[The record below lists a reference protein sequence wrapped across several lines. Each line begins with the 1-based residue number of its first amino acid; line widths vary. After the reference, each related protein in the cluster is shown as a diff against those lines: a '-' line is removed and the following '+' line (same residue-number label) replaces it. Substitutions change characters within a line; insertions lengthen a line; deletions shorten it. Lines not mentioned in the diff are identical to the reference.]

1 MYHSLL
7 FYLLSL
13 KMFTFLKD
21 ICQHILLHIISN
33 YICTYYQ
40 FINPFAGIEPKIIQ
54 QKDLI
59 TFEGYIIK

>member
-1 MYHSLL
+1 MI
-7 FYLLSL
+7 L
-13 KMFTFLKD
+13 KCLRFKR
-21 ICQHILLHIISN
+21 ICQHILLHIISS